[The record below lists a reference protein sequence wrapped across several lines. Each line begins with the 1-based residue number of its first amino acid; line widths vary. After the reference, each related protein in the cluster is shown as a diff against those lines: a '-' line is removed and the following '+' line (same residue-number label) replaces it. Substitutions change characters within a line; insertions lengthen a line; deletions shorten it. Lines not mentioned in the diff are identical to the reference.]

1 MERVIKRIGS
11 AIVAFISVCLII
23 AIIIVNIKYNKYFK
37 IIELDMT
44 EQYIT
49 DWGTVSING
58 AKILNKDDFITE
70 YTGVEPYIFDT
81 DIYEEAGYMVI
92 DTIFNV
98 TDIDKYDDEWL
109 KLWAIEADNGWSNG
123 EDMLLSAFLNNNI
136 KIVENGIYELY
147 CVYNMG
153 INSMSIGTFDELYK
167 LNYKVLINQNPIVY
181 YKLDINI

>member
-1 MERVIKRIGS
+1 MERVLKRIGI

-109 KLWAIEADNGWSNG
+109 KLWA
-123 EDMLLSAFLNNNI
+123 
-136 KIVENGIYELY
+136 Y
-147 CVYNMG
+147 
-153 INSMSIGTFDELYK
+153 
-167 LNYKVLINQNPIVY
+167 
-181 YKLDINI
+181 

>member
-1 MERVIKRIGS
+1 MERVLKRIGI
-11 AIVAFISVCLII
+11 AII

-92 DTIFNV
+92 DTIFN
-98 TDIDKYDDEWL
+98 DDEWL

-153 INSMSIGTFDELYK
+153 IDSMSIGTFDKLYK

>member
-1 MERVIKRIGS
+1 MERVLKRIGI
-11 AIVAFISVCLII
+11 AVVAFISVCLII

-70 YTGVEPYIFDT
+70 YTGVEPY
-81 DIYEEAGYMVI
+81 
-92 DTIFNV
+92 TIFNV

-153 INSMSIGTFDELYK
+153 IDSMSIDTFDELYK

>member
-1 MERVIKRIGS
+1 MERVLKRIGI

-123 EDMLLSAFLNNNI
+123 QDMLLSAF
-136 KIVENGIYELY
+136 
-147 CVYNMG
+147 
-153 INSMSIGTFDELYK
+153 
-167 LNYKVLINQNPIVY
+167 
-181 YKLDINI
+181 